1 MVTFTVSDAEIQK
14 VAEKLP
20 TAPRLLV
27 ELGQVIHNPNADSDE
42 VVALLRQ
49 DPPLVAKIIRVANS
63 VAYSPAEPVGSLE
76 RAVLSVGF
84 SEVHRLVGVVAS
96 HQLADQVTRLYP
108 INGPKLRLNTLFVA
122 VLMEELAK
130 WAGERPHRCYTVGL
144 LRTIGMMA
152 LERLA
157 PEDASIPPF
166 LESGEKDLEAW
177 EQKYWGISNVE
188 VAEKILVSWRLP
200 HETVQAIRYHYHPG
214 VRHNP
219 IIHLLKLAA
228 SAAAERYYGIPG
240 EEPYWNLTVDNFVK
254 AGIQVEAFHV
264 ACDKARQRYD
274 KLRIAVG

>member
-1 MVTFTVSDAEIQK
+1 MVSDAEIQK

-27 ELGQVIHNPNADSDE
+27 ELGQVIHNPNVDSEE

-49 DPPLVAKIIRVANS
+49 DPPLVAQIIRMANS
-63 VAYSPAEPVGSLE
+63 AVYSPVEPVGSLE
-76 RAVLSVGF
+76 RAVMSVGF
-84 SEVHRLVGVVAS
+84 AEVHRLVGVVAS
-96 HQLADQVTRLYP
+96 QQMADQVTRLYP
-108 INGPKLRLNTLFVA
+108 INGSKLRLNTLFVA

-130 WAGERPHRCYTVGL
+130 WSGERPHRCYTVGL

-157 PEDASIPPF
+157 PPDASIPSF
-166 LESGEKDLEAW
+166 AQSGEPDLATW
-177 EQKYWGISNVE
+177 EHRYWGISNPE
-188 VAEKILVSWRLP
+188 VAEKILVSWKLP
-200 HETVQAIRYHYHPG
+200 HETVQAIRYHYNPG

-240 EEPYWNLTVDNFVK
+240 EESYWNLTVDNFVK
-254 AGIQVEAFHV
+254 AGIQVEAFQV
-264 ACDKARQRYD
+264 ACDKARQRYE